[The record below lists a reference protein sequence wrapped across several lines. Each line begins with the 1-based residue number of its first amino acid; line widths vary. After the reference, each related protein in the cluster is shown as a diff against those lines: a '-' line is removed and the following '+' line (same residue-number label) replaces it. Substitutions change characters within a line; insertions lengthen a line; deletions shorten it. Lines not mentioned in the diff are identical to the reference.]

1 MKKFCFLLA
10 FAALLECGAFSQSHI
25 TNQPHQKVITQI
37 TTANSNNSDGSY
49 FTVSEDGFIIKWNSK
64 NEGEHYQVSNLWIK
78 NVAVAPNGTDVAI
91 YETDGGSINIV
102 SVWDWKKLTKKF
114 QKKYTDTITS
124 LNYSAKGTYLIVGTS
139 SMDGAEFIKAS
150 SYSVE
155 KNKLKQTTNI
165 VNYIAT
171 SDTEKTATFYST
183 SGYLSYFSMQ
193 NGELKQKVNTLQ
205 GLTQTV
211 LYNNSKFFAGVKGR
225 QVFIINS
232 MKGNTISTVNG
243 NSPVIVTNSKDNDL
257 YYVDYDGVSKYTLY
271 RLPSTEKNTIGTIDI
286 VKVFTAPAGLKNI
299 TTGKKIDTKNETTF
313 VFGTQDGNI
322 LKISGETSGTVEKPV
337 NVTEKNF
344 VTIKDV
350 QASKNSDEI
359 YFLTDKALFKTSYAS
374 QTAEKIIDAQG
385 HTNFIVYNESII
397 MWTAETP
404 KSVISY
410 DLQSKKT
417 TNLFKPEN
425 NIQTIKFCSN
435 GTNDYLIEIERTGA
449 VNVYDFASKKLKM
462 AYSGTGIQDAII
474 AQDGNLYIAKSA
486 MTHPN
491 TPLLKVN
498 LKTLETVPSKL
509 DGTIMFGLGLSADK
523 KTIYGIIY
531 NSSEKDNGTYVISFD
546 TEKNKETKILK
557 FDEEDNEAFTYFYDT
572 NLYTNIGKNVIYGYN
587 FKAKKKMSFK
597 RSASMPKAICRND
610 SSIVIL
616 NDNGSLSWANPKN
629 NQILSDW
636 YLTSDG
642 VWYVF

>member
-37 TTANSNNSDGSY
+37 TTANSNISDGSY

-225 QVFIINS
+225 QVIIINS

-374 QTAEKIIDAQG
+374 QTAEKIIDASNSQ
-385 HTNFIVYNESII
+385 NE
-397 MWTAETP
+397 
-404 KSVISY
+404 
-410 DLQSKKT
+410 
-417 TNLFKPEN
+417 
-425 NIQTIKFCSN
+425 
-435 GTNDYLIEIERTGA
+435 
-449 VNVYDFASKKLKM
+449 
-462 AYSGTGIQDAII
+462 
-474 AQDGNLYIAKSA
+474 
-486 MTHPN
+486 
-491 TPLLKVN
+491 
-498 LKTLETVPSKL
+498 
-509 DGTIMFGLGLSADK
+509 
-523 KTIYGIIY
+523 
-531 NSSEKDNGTYVISFD
+531 
-546 TEKNKETKILK
+546 
-557 FDEEDNEAFTYFYDT
+557 
-572 NLYTNIGKNVIYGYN
+572 
-587 FKAKKKMSFK
+587 
-597 RSASMPKAICRND
+597 
-610 SSIVIL
+610 
-616 NDNGSLSWANPKN
+616 
-629 NQILSDW
+629 
-636 YLTSDG
+636 
-642 VWYVF
+642 